1 MGLGDALPLTSGLQ
15 GPALHGCGGPVLL
28 PRGPEH
34 VRGSATRGPAQSAQA
49 KEIKDDDP
57 QASESGVV
65 GPRVAGLLT
74 SVRCA
79 PCSALPPG
87 TWAAV
92 LLETLSCAGL
102 SFCLWIV
109 GSVGQG
115 SFLRERGSAERGAHP
130 RCSHIPWGLRDAR
143 ARRFPDSLFIGEFQP
158 DAWE

>member
-1 MGLGDALPLTSGLQ
+1 MTSRALPCTDVEALSSC
-15 GPALHGCGGPVLL
+15 PAARSTLEGALPGALL
-28 PRGPEH
+28 SLR
-34 VRGSATRGPAQSAQA
+34 RQKKSRTMTRRP
-49 KEIKDDDP
+49 
-57 QASESGVV
+57 GVV

-102 SFCLWIV
+102 SFCLWMV